1 MRRGSKIVIQ
11 IFFIAAVA
19 RITACGVHSNQTLKM
34 ENINITNPAN
44 QNIELGKVRW
54 YRNYQDALQKSK
66 ETGKPILLFF
76 QEIPGCAICVNY
88 GRNVLSHPL
97 MVDLIENEFIPLAI
111 YNNKPGKDAEILR
124 LYNEPSWNN
133 PVAHFI
139 DENGKDIIPKLEDNY
154 EPVSMLTKITEALKK
169 KGKQIPAYANL
180 LEKDLKLAF
189 GYTKTKV
196 YETPCFWSG
205 ETSLAQQPAVLSTE
219 PGFVDSKEV
228 VKVVY
233 DPSVSSET
241 ELDNY
246 ALQQGFYVLKSS
258 SGFRSDADPQ
268 YYLKQTE
275 YRYLPL
281 TPAQRTKINQA
292 LPYKE
297 NAE

>member
-76 QEIPGCAICVNY
+76 QEIPGCATCVNY